1 MTDKTLPT
9 SIRTKAL
16 QAIAA
21 IHAWNGAVHQARQ
34 REALDDCIGR
44 YEYDL
49 MTGATDAAIALGLAQ
64 GQGQHTLDLLVQTA
78 RAEGWSPQAFYAAL
92 GTERPA
98 VVTEGPMV
106 VTWRQGQR

>member
-1 MTDKTLPT
+1 MSDKTLPK

-16 QAIAA
+16 KAIAT
-21 IHAWNGAVHQARQ
+21 IHAWNAAVHAARS

-49 MTGATDAAIALGLAQ
+49 VTGAVEWALGQAE
-64 GQGQHTLDLLVQTA
+64 GQALHTLDLIEQSM

-92 GTERPA
+92 GTERPTVA
-98 VVTEGPMV
+98 PEGRRV
-106 VTWRQGQR
+106 CEWRVGQR